1 MRVCN
6 QGYSSNIWFESY
18 GLRDGTAVTLE
29 HIMAL
34 LFYTNFSTQCY
45 EFGRTYRKVSEFE
58 SERSLK
64 KRHSEVA
71 VWGRL
76 LRELVE
82 CYGYRMAPGDP
93 DSEQRDFCVFYHGVS
108 VSMMFNSTSISLCGP
123 VSTSISMLSL
133 LPWSLY

>member
-45 EFGRTYRKVSEFE
+45 EFGRTYRKVSVFE
-58 SERSLK
+58 SDRSLK

-82 CYGYRMAPGDP
+82 CYGYNMGPNHPAREM
-93 DSEQRDFCVFYHGVS
+93 RDFSVFYHGVS
-108 VSMMFNSTSISLCGP
+108 ASMLFDSTEITLCGP
-123 VSTSISMLSL
+123 VSTTLSMLSV
-133 LPWSLY
+133 LP